1 MSDLTLSSPSA
12 ASASAASDSPPAPP
26 KIHLNAEHV
35 LQITQELSAG
45 GVKVAQVA
53 ATAQLLK
60 DGATVPFIARYRK
73 EVTGELDE
81 VQITTIRDRL
91 EQLAALDDRRAAI
104 LSSLKE
110 RGLLTDALAGQIAA
124 ADTLTRLEDIY
135 LPFRPKKRTR
145 ATIAR
150 EKGLEPLAELIWAQ
164 DASTT
169 SESLAASAAAYV
181 GREYQPDDGKFPPTP
196 VQKIACADEA
206 FAGARDILA
215 ERVSEDAAARQKL
228 RLFYRASAVVSSKV
242 LHGKDASPEAARF
255 KDYFDWTEPLA
266 KCPSHRLLAMRRAEK
281 ELFVMMRITLPDEL
295 LALAELE
302 RLVIK
307 PSTTAPSSPAAAAQL
322 RLVAADTFKRLLAPA
337 LETEMRLESKKAADL
352 AAIKVFAD
360 NIRELL
366 LASPLGRKAVTAI
379 DPGFRTGC
387 KTVVLDR
394 QGKLLHHDVLYP
406 DRHAAEAKDKILGF
420 AARFGV
426 EAIAIGNGTAGRET
440 EAFVRAVGLPASIPI
455 VMVNESGA
463 SIYSASEVARE
474 EFPDHDLTVR
484 GAVSIG
490 RRLMDPLAE
499 LVKLDP
505 KSIGVGQYQH
515 DVDQAGL
522 KRSLDDTVTSCVNGV
537 GVELNTASKQ
547 LLAYVSGLNST
558 TAAAIVARR
567 NEKGPFASRAEL
579 LEVPRLGPKAYEQ
592 AAGFLRIHD
601 AAHPLDRSAVH
612 PERYPLVEKMA
623 ADVGC
628 TVADLLADSK
638 ARAKIDLTRY
648 VTDSVGLPTLK
659 DILAELAKP
668 GRDPRAKFEA
678 FAFDPSV
685 NKPEDLKPGMKLPG
699 IVTNVT
705 AFGAFVDIGVH
716 QDGLVHVSQLSDT
729 FVKDASEVVKPG
741 QKVQVTVTDIDLPRN
756 RIALSMKANPQIGSK
771 SEGRVPQAG
780 PGRPSSARSPQPF
793 TPAPAKPA
801 ALGGDWFN
809 AALNKKR

>member
-1 MSDLTLSSPSA
+1 MSDLSPSA
-12 ASASAASDSPPAPP
+12 STPDTTTPAAAPAPN
-26 KIHLNAEHV
+26 IQLNADHV
-35 LQITQELSAG
+35 LRITQELP
-45 GVKVAQVA
+45 GVKVTQVA

-60 DGATVPFIARYRK
+60 EGATVPFIARYRK

-91 EQLAALDDRRAAI
+91 EQLAALDDRRASI
-104 LSSLKE
+104 LGSLKE

-124 ADTLTRLEDIY
+124 ADTMTRLEDIY

-164 DASTT
+164 DPSTT
-169 SESLAASAAAYV
+169 PESLQAAAAAYS
-181 GREYQPDDGKFPPTP
+181 GREYQPDDGKSPPTP
-196 VQKIACADEA
+196 RQKIASADEA
-206 FAGARDILA
+206 LAGARDILA
-215 ERVSEDAAARQKL
+215 ERISDDAAARDKL
-228 RLFYRASAVVSSKV
+228 RTLYRASAIVSSKV
-242 LHGKDASPEAARF
+242 LHGKDASPEAAKF
-255 KDYFDWTEPLA
+255 KDYFDWSEPLA

-281 ELFVMMRITLPDEL
+281 ELFVMMRITLPDET

-307 PSTTAPSSPAAAAQL
+307 PSTTAPSSPAAAQL
-322 RLVAADTFKRLLAPA
+322 RLVVADTFKRLLAPA
-337 LETEMRLESKKAADL
+337 METEMRLESKKAADL
-352 AAIKVFAD
+352 SAIKVFAD

-366 LASPLGRKAVTAI
+366 LASPLGRKNVMAI

-387 KTVVLDR
+387 KTVLLDR
-394 QGKLLHHDVLYP
+394 QGKLLHNDVIYP
-406 DRHAAEAKDKILGF
+406 EMRAAEAKDKILAF
-420 AARFGV
+420 AARFEI
-426 EAIAIGNGTAGRET
+426 EAIAVGNGTAGRET
-440 EAFVRAVGLPASIPI
+440 EAFVRACGLPASIPI

-522 KRSLDDTVTSCVNGV
+522 KRSLDDTVVSCVNGV

-547 LLAYVSGLNST
+547 LLAYVSGLNAT
-558 TAAAIVARR
+558 TAAAIIARR

-592 AAGFLRIHD
+592 AAGFLRIQD

-628 TVADLLADSK
+628 AVADLLADSK
-638 ARAKIDLTRY
+638 ARAKIKLENY
-648 VTDSVGLPTLK
+648 VTDTVGLPTLK

-678 FAFDPSV
+678 FAFDASV
-685 NKPEDLKPGMKLPG
+685 NKPEDLRPGMKLPG

-705 AFGAFVDIGVH
+705 AFGAFVDVGVH
-716 QDGLVHVSQLSDT
+716 QDGLVHVSQLSDN

-741 QKVQVTVTDIDLPRN
+741 QKVHVTVTDVDLPRN
-756 RIALSMKANPQIGSK
+756 RIALSMKSNPTIGAK
-771 SEGRVPQAG
+771 SDGRAG
-780 PGRPSSARSPQPF
+780 PLGRPSGPGPRNF
-793 TPAPAKPA
+793 NNAPARQA
-801 ALGGDWFN
+801 APQSLNNDWFS